1 MQNSSMLYR
10 LVFGGGW
17 CGWSLCVHIFW
28 GKLLV
33 DVSNWQATQAI
44 LLLVS
49 TKTIILQIF
58 RSRLPFPPPKKKKNG
73 HMVPINLSL
82 PVYICLILSPFWFSG
97 SPWKSQKSPCPS
109 PQATAW
115 QVSSIRTVRANWR
128 VSWHLTIQLLK
139 RRMMD
144 RFLTFWRIYLSGK
157 PCYLALVT
165 RSFIHLWFFFM
176 HSDVTWLLTQ
186 WDLPRTT
193 RPQTRELIKHCRG
206 IVSRSTMSY
215 SDLFHLHTI
224 HNS

>member
-58 RSRLPFPPPKKKKNG
+58 RSRLPFPPPKKKTD
-73 HMVPINLSL
+73 I
-82 PVYICLILSPFWFSG
+82 W
-97 SPWKSQKSPCPS
+97 CPS
-109 PQATAW
+109 TYHYLCISASFWVLFGSQAHLGNPKNPHVQVPRLQLDRSRPSARWGPTEGFPDTW
-115 QVSSIRTVRANWR
+115 QYS
-128 VSWHLTIQLLK
+128 
-139 RRMMD
+139 
-144 RFLTFWRIYLSGK
+144 FWNGEWWIDFWLFDIYLSGK

-193 RPQTRELIKHCRG
+193 RPQTRELIEHCRG